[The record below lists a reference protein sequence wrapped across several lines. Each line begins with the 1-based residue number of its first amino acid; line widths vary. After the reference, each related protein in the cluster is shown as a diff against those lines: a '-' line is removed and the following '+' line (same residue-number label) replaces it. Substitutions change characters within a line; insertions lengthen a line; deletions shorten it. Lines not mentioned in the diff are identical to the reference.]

1 MNKVTYKN
9 QDLTSYLLGTLPEAE
24 TEVFDELSFTDDDFA
39 DELKIAEKDLIDAY
53 VNQELQ
59 GENLERFNK
68 FYLASPLR
76 REKVEFAKAFQ
87 IFAEKEYA
95 NNSVE
100 ENQKEKTGF
109 FSNFFIF
116 AFPSWQWGVAL
127 GILILLFLGS
137 WFGLKILRQNSEFNQ
152 AQNNPEIAPK
162 VSERQTPEHPANQEA
177 NNLQTE
183 KSEEQNPL
191 PKNSKEFPQQK
202 PTPRKTQKI
211 EEKKLP
217 KTTQRNDEPEMAQS
231 KKKSDGQGIGYA
243 SPAKILSFVLL
254 PPLRGGNQLKTL
266 SIPADVNLVNLQLQL
281 ETDDFPTYRAV
292 LQNPTDNLVIT
303 QTRTR
308 AKNKF
313 LNFQIPVKLLKSQ
326 IYLIEVS
333 GIKSDG
339 TAEIIGNYSFKVV
352 R

>member
-1 MNKVTYKN
+1 MIKKTYTN
-9 QDLTSYLLGTLPEAE
+9 QEITGYLLGALPDER
-24 TEVFDELSFTDDDFA
+24 TEEFDELSFTDDDFA

-87 IFAEKEYA
+87 IFAEKEFA

-116 AFPSWQWGVAL
+116 GLPSWQWGIAFGV
-127 GILILLFLGS
+127 LILLFLGS
-137 WFGLKILRQNSEFNQ
+137 WFGLKIFQQNPEINQ
-152 AQNNPEIAPK
+152 AQNNPETSPK
-162 VSERQTPEHPANQEA
+162 ISERQTPEQPANQEA
-177 NNLQTE
+177 NNLPIE
-183 KSEEQNPL
+183 KSEEKDSL
-191 PKNSKEFPQQK
+191 PKNSKETLPQK
-202 PTPRKTQKI
+202 PTPQNRPKI
-211 EEKKLP
+211 EQKKIP
-217 KTTQRNDEPEMAQS
+217 QASQRNSEPEIAQS
-231 KKKSDGQGIGYA
+231 KKKSEGQGIGYA

-254 PPLRGGNQLKTL
+254 PPLRGGNKLKTL
-266 SIPADVNLVNLQLQL
+266 SIPTEINLVNLRLQL
-281 ETDDFPTYRAV
+281 ETDDFPSYRVV
-292 LQNPTDNLVIT
+292 LQNPADNQSIT
-303 QTRTR
+303 QARTR
-308 AKNKF
+308 AKKKI
-313 LNFQIPVKLLKSQ
+313 LNFQVPVQLLKSQ

-339 TAEIIGNYSFKVV
+339 ATEIIGNYSFKVV